1 MPFGYRNTFGDEGL
15 GSISACVTNLPAG
28 YTLGER
34 RVEGGIEYKLVYNAA
49 DSQIIP
55 GLVASPVPLSGGP
68 YSVTVTTVT
77 GLGNEAGMVVC
88 HNATAPAATYFWG
101 VTRGYL
107 ASGLI
112 ATGTCLVTGF
122 AIQVAAGGSVTGV
135 STNAVSSYAKSG
147 GVAIGQVFNGPLAGT
162 VAVRQGSVF
171 VNVLFG

>member
-1 MPFGYRNTFGDEGL
+1 MPFGYRQVMGDEGL
-15 GSISACVTNLPAG
+15 GGISATVTSLPVG

-34 RVEGGIEYKLVYNAA
+34 RQEGNIDYKLVYNAGDA
-49 DSQIIP
+49 QVAA
-55 GLVASPVPLSGGP
+55 GLVLSPVPLSGGP

-77 GLGNEAGMVVC
+77 GLGNEAGMVVN
-88 HNATAPAATYFWG
+88 HHGTVPASSYFWG

-107 ASGLI
+107 ASGLV
-112 ATGTCLVTGF
+112 ATGVTLATGF
-122 AIQVAAGGSVTGV
+122 AIQVAAGGSVIGI

-147 GVAIGQVFNGPLAGT
+147 GVAIGTVLNGPTAGT